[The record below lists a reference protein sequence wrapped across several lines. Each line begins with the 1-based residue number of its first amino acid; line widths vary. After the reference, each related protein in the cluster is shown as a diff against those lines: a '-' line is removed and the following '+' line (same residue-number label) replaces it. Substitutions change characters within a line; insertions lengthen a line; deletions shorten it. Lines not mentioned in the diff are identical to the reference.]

1 VQQAVEILTAEALK
15 ITRVSQSNW
24 RTSIDKGLYA
34 CAPPTVDG
42 RREWDV
48 DSLVC
53 LAWYDALV
61 KAGMKR
67 AMAGGM
73 AAELTKA
80 IARDRGAESFNVY
93 AWERDQRHG
102 GLSIGTEPPDEA
114 PSAQLILVM
123 PLAAWRNNIRT
134 AIGHYFQRRAE
145 RDAKRRR

>member
-1 VQQAVEILTAEALK
+1 MQQAVEILTAEALK

-34 CAPPTVDG
+34 CAPLTVDG

-67 AMAGGM
+67 AMAGRM

-80 IARDRGAESFNVY
+80 IARDRGAEHLTST
-93 AWERDQRHG
+93 HG
-102 GLSIGTEPPDEA
+102 NRIRNAEVCRSA
-114 PSAQLILVM
+114 PSR
-123 PLAAWRNNIRT
+123 PT
-134 AIGHYFQRRAE
+134 
-145 RDAKRRR
+145 RRRPHN